1 MPWSFVGRKTTAT
14 KKRQGGRKHTSR
26 PRNIG
31 RSLVNAGVREMMK
44 EMEQDI
50 EAEKL
55 AKSTVT
61 LSKSKKVAPL
71 PLPAVAAPPVA
82 KKNPVAVSTK
92 KKFAAR
98 KTKTAA
104 KPLPTNVKNPIEMA
118 IKQAIAERAAA
129 AAARS
134 ASL

>member
-44 EMEQDI
+44 EMEQEEK
-50 EAEKL
+50 EAKKL
-55 AKSTVT
+55 AKPTMT
-61 LSKSKKVAPL
+61 LSKSKKVA
-71 PLPAVAAPPVA
+71 PAVAAPPVA